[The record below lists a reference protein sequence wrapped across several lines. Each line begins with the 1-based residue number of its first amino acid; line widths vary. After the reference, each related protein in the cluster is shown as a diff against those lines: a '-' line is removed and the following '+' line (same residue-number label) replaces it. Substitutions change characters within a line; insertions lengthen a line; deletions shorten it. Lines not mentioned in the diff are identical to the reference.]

1 MIKDWYGVQDPAK
14 DFRPVRE
21 IYSELRF
28 LGASVDEAR
37 SVTAEVAGLRGGVSR
52 SSILQARFK
61 DLLAVHLQEVSALTK
76 EGPKGSPNAY
86 RAKGWVK
93 SPAVAIS
100 RAAKATDPLLWAYG
114 WRGGGPTPEV
124 LIPEVLY
131 DSMVD
136 TYREVFHG

>member
-1 MIKDWYGVQDPAK
+1 MIKDWYGAQDPSK
-14 DFRPVRE
+14 DFRPTRE

-37 SVTAEVAGLRGGVSR
+37 SITAEVAKLRGGASR
-52 SSILQARFK
+52 SAILEARFK
-61 DLLAVHLQEVSALTK
+61 DLLAIHLQEVTALTK

-93 SPAVAIS
+93 SPTVAIS

-124 LIPEVLY
+124 LIPECLY
-131 DSMVD
+131 DAMVD
-136 TYREVFHG
+136 MYREVFHG